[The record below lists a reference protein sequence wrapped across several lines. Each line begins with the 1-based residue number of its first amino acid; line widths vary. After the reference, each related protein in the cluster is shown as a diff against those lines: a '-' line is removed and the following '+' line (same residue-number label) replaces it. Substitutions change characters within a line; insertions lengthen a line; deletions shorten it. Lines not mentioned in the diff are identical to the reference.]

1 MDLIATAPA
10 AGAPAT
16 PDGPGSAL
24 GAPVRPIEVAVV
36 GIGYAGLPLA
46 VAAAAAG
53 HRTRGLDLNDFLVAQ
68 VNIGRP
74 PGDTVAPAEL
84 AAVSGLL
91 DASTD
96 PAFLDQCTVIA
107 LCVPTPVDA
116 HGVPDLGP
124 LLAATRT
131 VRDRLTPG
139 QLVIIESTI
148 SPGTTDGV
156 IRSVLE
162 ESGLT
167 AGKDFFLAF
176 SPERVDPGN
185 ERYGLHNTPKVVGGL
200 TAECASRAA
209 AFYRGF
215 ATEVHVTRSTRE
227 AEAAKILENTYRQV
241 NLALINEFAQICHR
255 LDVDVWD
262 TIDAAATKP
271 FGFTP
276 FRPGSGVGGHCIPVD
291 PLYLV
296 HRAAQEGI
304 PFRMAEQAQRVND
317 SMPIWVA
324 SRARELLAGREGGV
338 RGARVLLLGVT
349 YKPDVA
355 DVRHS
360 PAEPLAAELL
370 ALGAEVTFHDPYV
383 ESFTARGREVPADR
397 DLGAA
402 VAGADLTVVVQRH
415 RAYRDDVLAG
425 ARLLL
430 DPSGP
435 ATCRGTAQP

>member
-1 MDLIATAPA
+1 M
-10 AGAPAT
+10 
-16 PDGPGSAL
+16 
-24 GAPVRPIEVAVV
+24 
-36 GIGYAGLPLA
+36 GYAGLPLA
-46 VAAAAAG
+46 VAAASAG
-53 HRTRGLDLNDFLVAQ
+53 RRTRGLDLNEFIVAQ
-68 VNIGRP
+68 VNIGYP
-74 PGDTVAPAEL
+74 PVDTVT
-84 AAVSGLL
+84 AAQLDAVADQL

-96 PAFLDQCTVIA
+96 PAFLRDCSAIA

-124 LLAATRT
+124 LLSATRT
-131 VRDRLTPG
+131 VRDHLAPG
-139 QLVIIESTI
+139 QLVIVESTTY
-148 SPGTTDGV
+148 PGTTDGV
-156 IRSVLE
+156 IRETLE
-162 ESGLT
+162 ESGLV
-167 AGKDFFLAF
+167 AGEDFFLAF

-185 ERYGLHNTPKVVGGL
+185 EHFGFHNTPKVVGGL
-200 TAECASRAA
+200 TAACRERAA
-209 AFYRGF
+209 AFYREL
-215 ATEVHVTRSTRE
+215 TEQVHVTRSTRE

-255 LDVDVWD
+255 LGVDVWD

-276 FRPGSGVGGHCIPVD
+276 FRPGAGVGGHCIPVD

-296 HRAAQEGI
+296 HRATQEGL

-317 SMPIWVA
+317 SIPVWVA
-324 SRARELLAGREGGV
+324 ARAKDLLCHHGIEV

-370 ALGAEVTFHDPYV
+370 AMGAHVSFHDPYV
-383 ESFTARGREVPADR
+383 TAFAARGRALPPCHDQA
-397 DLGAA
+397 AA
-402 VAGADLTVVVQRH
+402 VAQSDLVIVVQRH
-415 RAYRDDVLAG
+415 RMYGDELLA
-425 ARLLL
+425 AAPLLL

-435 ATCRGTAQP
+435 TPAGCEGARP